1 MSSYTTLSTS
11 TYNTA
16 MARIYCSATTSGS
29 KNLRRG
35 DDDGRDSGYDFFN
48 PSRWLSL
55 LMSHNPAR
63 DDHNT
68 RDITSLGA
76 ETQNPTLHQPADDF
90 ARNCVSFLRDHEL
103 GRNTS
108 STNSIM
114 DIQIPEGMKWAY
126 DAETPSLNL
135 QWILWRFHD

>member
-1 MSSYTTLSTS
+1 MSSYTTLSTSSS

-16 MARIYCSATTSGS
+16 MARIYCSATTPCS

-76 ETQNPTLHQPADDF
+76 ETQNPTLHQPADLF
-90 ARNCVSFLRDHEL
+90 ARNCVSFLRDHGL
-103 GRNTS
+103 GRKYVKYELYHGH
-108 STNSIM
+108 
-114 DIQIPEGMKWAY
+114 PESHGMKWAY
-126 DAETPSLNL
+126 DAETPSWNL
-135 QWILWRFHD
+135 